1 MPSDNEEP
9 GPAPAF
15 CLTAQPTAL
24 LIFTVCSGSHAA
36 GPGTL
41 RQRVQGFPS
50 QPGQVEDD
58 RDATWESQRKK
69 AIREATIL
77 QPLEEK
83 SGSSSGK
90 KVVLH
95 SLDHLIPGLQ
105 AQMGQL
111 VEHTVPHVVPLEWQ
125 EGHQNVQEMLFHDAR
140 APEAICRVEPW
151 EEAVVHR
158 GQPGPHPPPQGR
170 KCRKAAGLNPPSPA
184 WVLGS
189 GEAVCQP
196 RAPKPGLESTG
207 SVG

>member
-90 KVVLH
+90 KVVLSSTAWTTS
-95 SLDHLIPGLQ
+95 SLGSRPRWASSLSTQ
-105 AQMGQL
+105 
-111 VEHTVPHVVPLEWQ
+111 
-125 EGHQNVQEMLFHDAR
+125 
-140 APEAICRVEPW
+140 CRTW
-151 EEAVVHR
+151 CR
-158 GQPGPHPPPQGR
+158 WSGR
-170 KCRKAAGLNPPSPA
+170 KGTRTSRRCSSMMPERQKPSAGWSHGKRLWFTGVSQARTHPHRE
-184 WVLGS
+184 GS
-189 GEAVCQP
+189 AGRLLA
-196 RAPKPGLESTG
+196 
-207 SVG
+207 